1 MRNLEKYRDLIAQAE
16 GAAAANPLLYKIH
29 LALLAA
35 LGIGYVVLL
44 AVLAT
49 VCTLFVV
56 GLMLVSKSVLLIKLA
71 LVPMGIAFFLA
82 RALWFRVPPPQ
93 GRRVTASEVPALFA
107 EIEQLRRQVHAK
119 PVHEVLLTS
128 DFNAAVVQVPRLGML
143 GWPKRYLVIGLPLL
157 ASLPPYQFRAV
168 LAHEFGHLAQNHARF
183 GNWIYRIRE
192 MWSQILDAVEP
203 RRTLLTGLFTRF
215 FDWYAPYFNAYS
227 FVLARA
233 NEYAAD
239 RESSNITS
247 PEDAGDALAA
257 VYSKSEYIETRFWS
271 EFYGRAESQAQP
283 PSQPFSDYVSA
294 LRSVPTEHSTA
305 ALAAALARET
315 GLNDTHP
322 SLQDRLRALGVR
334 PNLPL
339 CFQLSAA
346 HALLRDKRLQL
357 MHEFN
362 EVWRELIAGPW
373 KERHEF
379 LKQTAEKLARFEV
392 ARQERGLTED
402 EHWDYACAIETLKGG
417 RAALPVLDALLDRA
431 PGHAPAYYARG
442 RILLE
447 VNEEQGVADVER
459 AMQLDEAAREP
470 GSQLLYGHFY
480 ARNQLVRCTR
490 YRDILSQVARER
502 QLAAAERRELRHAD
516 MLEPHG
522 LTEPQIAEW
531 RAVLARQKRLK
542 RAWLV
547 RKRVQHLQSVPAY
560 VLVMDFG
567 LLTWVTRSMLR
578 AVLDN
583 LPAEASCLVLHKSPT
598 GGAHRRIKKI
608 PDAFVYRATA
618 AS

>member
-16 GAAAANPLLYKIH
+16 GAAAANPLLYKVH
-29 LALLAA
+29 LGLLAA
-35 LGIGYVVLL
+35 LGFGYIILL
-44 AVLAT
+44 ALSAT
-49 VCTLFVV
+49 ACALFVV
-56 GLMLVSKSVLLIKLA
+56 GLLLVSKSVLLVKLA
-71 LVPMGIAFFLA
+71 LVPMGVAYFLA
-82 RALWFRVPPPQ
+82 RALWFRLAPPQ
-93 GRRVTASEVPALFA
+93 GRRVTAAEVPALFA
-107 EIEQLRRQVHAK
+107 EIEQLRRQVRAK

-143 GWPKRYLVIGLPLL
+143 GWPKRYLAIGLPLL

-203 RRTLLTGLFTRF
+203 RRTLLSGLFTRF

-239 RESSNITS
+239 RESSKVTS

-257 VYSKSEYIETRFWS
+257 VYSKSEYIESRFWT
-271 EFYGRAESQAQP
+271 EFYGRAESQLQP

-294 LRSVPTEHSTA
+294 LRSVPAEHSTA

-322 SLQDRLRALGVR
+322 SLKDRLRALGVR

-346 HALLRDKRLQL
+346 HALLRDKRLQF

-362 EVWRELIAGPW
+362 EVWRELIASPW
-373 KERHEF
+373 KERHAF
-379 LKQTAEKLARFEV
+379 LKQTAEKLTRFETV
-392 ARQERGLTED
+392 RQERGLTPD
-402 EHWDYACAIETLKGG
+402 EQWDYACAVETLKGS
-417 RAALPVLDALLDRA
+417 RAALPVLDALLERA

-447 VNEEQGVADVER
+447 VNEERGVADVER

-470 GSQLLYGHFY
+470 GSQLLYSHFY
-480 ARNQLVRCTR
+480 QRNQLVRCSK
-490 YRDILSQVARER
+490 YRDILSQVAHER
-502 QLAAAERRELRHAD
+502 QLAATERRELRRGD
-516 MLEPHG
+516 LLEPHG
-522 LTEPQIAEW
+522 LTEAQIAEW
-531 RAVLARQKRLK
+531 RTVLARQKRLK
-542 RAWLV
+542 RAWLA
-547 RKRVQHLQSVPAY
+547 RKHVQHLKSVPAY
-560 VLVMDFG
+560 VLVMEFG

-578 AVLDN
+578 SVLDN
-583 LPAEASCLVLHKSPT
+583 LPAEASCLVLHKSPAS
-598 GGAHRRIKKI
+598 GVHRRIRKI
-608 PDAFVYRATA
+608 ADSIIFRASA
-618 AS
+618 AG